1 METVKSARQLI
12 EDAKTGRRRALDEA
26 TSKQIL
32 EGYGIRTPRSM
43 VIRSDSEIDNALLHL
58 SVPVVLKLI
67 SPDVLHKSDFG
78 AVVLGLSDEKAIRI
92 AIEDIS
98 RRCLNH
104 GYQIDGFLLEET
116 AGPGYELVIGGYKD
130 DTFGPVI
137 MFGLGGIF
145 IEVLQ
150 DVAFRIC
157 PITEVDARE
166 MLEELR
172 GSALLRGARGGVSI
186 PDRVLVDTLLAV
198 GGERG
203 MLMDLADTLKELD
216 INPLLADG
224 QGVTALDARIIF
236 AED

>member
-1 METVKSARQLI
+1 
-12 EDAKTGRRRALDEA
+12 
-26 TSKQIL
+26 
-32 EGYGIRTPRSM
+32 
-43 VIRSDSEIDNALLHL
+43 
-58 SVPVVLKLI
+58 
-67 SPDVLHKSDFG
+67 
-78 AVVLGLSDEKAIRI
+78 
-92 AIEDIS
+92 
-98 RRCLNH
+98 
-104 GYQIDGFLLEET
+104 
-116 AGPGYELVIGGYKD
+116 
-130 DTFGPVI
+130 